1 MAWLKRLEGSLLAVA
16 WVGGTLTMSDVFAF
30 ALGFAFAI
38 SPSSD
43 RALLA
48 LLCTLSLGSVFA
60 FAFGL
65 PLSGCSVDAPGSAFA
80 FAFGLPLTGLYVVGA
95 GSRTNRPLASLFG
108 SFFTEPDGASPC
120 GGSSAGRS
128 SGRSMELSGT
138 NEGSRD

>member
-38 SPSSD
+38 APSSD

-65 PLSGCSVDAPGSAFA
+65 PLLSGGSCRCLGSA
-80 FAFGLPLTGLYVVGA
+80 
-95 GSRTNRPLASLFG
+95 RTNRPLASLFG
-108 SFFTEPDGASPC
+108 SFLTEPSGASPC

-128 SGRSMELSGT
+128 SGRSMELSGI
-138 NEGSRD
+138 NEGSRE

>member
-1 MAWLKRLEGSLLAVA
+1 MG

-38 SPSSD
+38 APSSD
-43 RALLA
+43 RALIA

-65 PLSGCSVDAPGSAFA
+65 PLSGGSCRCLGSA
-80 FAFGLPLTGLYVVGA
+80 
-95 GSRTNRPLASLFG
+95 RTNRPLASLFG

-128 SGRSMELSGT
+128 SGRSMELSGI
-138 NEGSRD
+138 NEGSRE

>member
-38 SPSSD
+38 APSSD

-65 PLSGCSVDAPGSAFA
+65 PLSGGSCRCLGPA
-80 FAFGLPLTGLYVVGA
+80 
-95 GSRTNRPLASLFG
+95 RTNRPLASLFG
-108 SFFTEPDGASPC
+108 SFLTAPSGASSPC

-128 SGRSMELSGT
+128 SGRSMELSGI
-138 NEGSRD
+138 NEGSRE